1 MSDIPLGRQEF
12 IDLADKL
19 REAGGADVA
28 EEIEAI
34 VFKRLF
40 RTITKDRSPVKS
52 APMNAQLAWRI
63 VHIHRR
69 YPEKSTQEIAEEVG
83 VNPGR
88 VSEAIAGKWR

>member
-1 MSDIPLGRQEF
+1 MSDVPLGRQEL
-12 IDLADKL
+12 IELAAEL
-19 REAGGADVA
+19 REAGGAGVA
-28 EEIEAI
+28 DKIEVI

-69 YPEKSTQEIAEEVG
+69 YPERSVQEIAEEVG